1 MNADSF
7 ICGKLDWI
15 FLQDI
20 NQIIKLLTTL
30 IVCQK
35 LNLST
40 IVAEVMYLLINIVD
54 GSNYEYV
61 KFSSPLYWGLNQWLF
76 PSSICRFFLFQ
87 SIVWFRNSQKIVQ
100 NTHHQFPK
108 AKGDVFILL
117 VLSTN
122 SPYSV
127 YYHIRQSN
135 KSSRFRWWNQDM
147 LSKNDFNH

>member
-40 IVAEVMYLLINIVD
+40 IVAEVTNLLINIVD

-61 KFSSPLYWGLNQWLF
+61 KFSSPLY
-76 PSSICRFFLFQ
+76 
-87 SIVWFRNSQKIVQ
+87 
-100 NTHHQFPK
+100 
-108 AKGDVFILL
+108 
-117 VLSTN
+117 
-122 SPYSV
+122 
-127 YYHIRQSN
+127 
-135 KSSRFRWWNQDM
+135 
-147 LSKNDFNH
+147 

>member
-40 IVAEVMYLLINIVD
+40 IVAEVTYLLINIVD

-61 KFSSPLYWGLNQWLF
+61 KF
-76 PSSICRFFLFQ
+76 
-87 SIVWFRNSQKIVQ
+87 
-100 NTHHQFPK
+100 
-108 AKGDVFILL
+108 
-117 VLSTN
+117 
-122 SPYSV
+122 
-127 YYHIRQSN
+127 
-135 KSSRFRWWNQDM
+135 
-147 LSKNDFNH
+147 